1 MTILVTGSSGRVGR
15 RLVEALLARGETVR
29 GFDLR
34 PNSLVHPRY
43 SDVTGAFDDPSA
55 ALAAMSGVTI
65 VFHLGAFM
73 SWLPADQ
80 AKLFAANVE
89 GTRVVLEAA
98 LKAGAK
104 RLIFASSGEVYP
116 EGVPEKLPVDETHPL
131 KPRSAY
137 GVTKLLGEELVH
149 WAARAG
155 GTRTTILRF
164 SHTQEASELL
174 DPDSFFSGPRFFLHP
189 RIRQQEATGNASAVA
204 ALRAVDDGSPAM
216 VLARNENGRPFR
228 MMITDARDIVSG
240 LLLTLDTP
248 ATIGEIY
255 NLGATE
261 PVDFA
266 TALPVMAALTG
277 LPLRVVD
284 LPGAGVYYETSNR
297 NFCKATGFVP
307 AFPFDRMIRE
317 AAASWQSKHTS

>member
-1 MTILVTGSSGRVGR
+1 MSILVTGSSGRIGR
-15 RLVEALLARGETVR
+15 RLVEALLASGETVR

-34 PNSLVHPRY
+34 TSGSTHARY
-43 SDVTGAFDDPSA
+43 SEVTGTFDDPSA
-55 ALAAMSGVTI
+55 ALAAMSGVTTI
-65 VFHLGAFM
+65 FHLGAFM

-80 AKLFAANVE
+80 GKLFAANVE

-104 RLIFASSGEVYP
+104 RFIFASSGEVYP
-116 EGVPEKLPVDETHPL
+116 EGAPETLPVDETHAL

-155 GTRTTILRF
+155 GLQTTILRF

-189 RIRQQEATGNASAVA
+189 RIRQQEAFGNAAAVA
-204 ALRAVDDGSPAM
+204 ALRAVDDGTPAM
-216 VLARNENGRPFR
+216 VLACNENGRPFR
-228 MMITDARDIVSG
+228 MMITDARDMVSG
-240 LLLTLDTP
+240 LLLTLETP
-248 ATIGEIY
+248 ATIGDTY

-266 TALPVMAALTG
+266 TALPAMAAVTG

-297 NFCKATGFVP
+297 KFREATGFAP

-317 AAASWQSKHTS
+317 AAASWQSKHMS

>member
-1 MTILVTGSSGRVGR
+1 VSILVTGSAGRIGG
-15 RLVEALLARGETVR
+15 RLVEALLLRGDTVR
-29 GFDLR
+29 GFDLCETGR
-34 PNSLVHPRY
+34 DHPNYTEVSG
-43 SDVTGAFDDPSA
+43 SFDDPATAQA
-55 ALAAMSGVTI
+55 ALSGIAT

-89 GTRVVLEAA
+89 STRILLDAA
-98 LKAGAK
+98 QRAGAT

-116 EGVPEKLPVDETHPL
+116 EGAPEMLPVDETHPL

-137 GVTKLLGEELVH
+137 GVTKLIGEELVH
-149 WAARAG
+149 WATRASG
-155 GTRTTILRF
+155 LKTTILRF

-174 DPDSFFSGPRFFLHP
+174 DSDSFFSGPRYFLQP
-189 RIRQQEATGNASAVA
+189 RIHQQEALGNKAAVA
-204 ALRAVDDGSPAM
+204 ALRAVDDGTPAM

-228 MMITDARDIVSG
+228 MMITDVRDMVNG
-240 LLLTLDTP
+240 LLLALDTP
-248 ATIGEIY
+248 GTIGETY

-266 TALPVMAALTG
+266 EFLPIMAAHTG

-284 LPGAGVYYETSNR
+284 LPGAGVFYETSNR
-297 NFCKATGFVP
+297 KFRDVTGFAP
-307 AFPFDRMIRE
+307 SFPFVRMIEE
-317 AAASWQSKHTS
+317 AATAWRSKHKS